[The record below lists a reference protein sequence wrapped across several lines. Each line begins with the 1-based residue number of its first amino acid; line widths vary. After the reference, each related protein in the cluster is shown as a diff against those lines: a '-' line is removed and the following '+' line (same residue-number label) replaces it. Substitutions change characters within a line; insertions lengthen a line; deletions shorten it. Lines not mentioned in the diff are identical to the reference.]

1 MRGTG
6 TVRRAAGLLTKGRR
20 RLASQGGFTLVEL
33 IVVSM
38 ILFMLTVII
47 LNFMEEGTAVTRG
60 GVAGAEVDQEL
71 RETIESMSRQIRVA
85 YYFVPAGTTSSQV
98 DFYGYVQGDNT
109 KWHVLYYL
117 DAARG
122 ELIRSAAPVGSN
134 MTSQVI
140 ATGVRQL
147 TFTYY
152 DSEGAVTADPTKIAR
167 VEFTLTLRRD
177 YTGTQAV
184 GTNEPGVMTETGKE
198 RYIDSTGTGSVYIR
212 NALATAP

>member
-1 MRGTG
+1 MNGVMGLRRTG
-6 TVRRAAGLLTKGRR
+6 GRSRR
-20 RLASQGGFTLVEL
+20 RLAAEEGFTLVEL

-38 ILFMLTVII
+38 ILFMLTAII

-85 YYFVPAGTTSSQV
+85 YYFVPGSTTSSQV
-98 DFYGYVQGDNT
+98 DFYGYVQGDEL

-117 DAARG
+117 DGARN
-122 ELIRSAAPVGSN
+122 ELIRAAAPAGSN
-134 MTSQVI
+134 MTIQVM

-147 TFTYY
+147 SFTYY
-152 DSEGAVTADPTKIAR
+152 DSEGAVTNDPTRIAR
-167 VEFTLTLRRD
+167 VDFSITLRRE
-177 YTGTQAV
+177 YTGTQAT
-184 GTNEPGVMTETGKE
+184 GTGEPGVMTEKGRE

-212 NALATAP
+212 NTLATAP